1 MWRTYVRNLLVVS
14 FLIFLLTVAITR
26 SPRYWWLAIVCTA
39 LIMLP
44 DLVRAIRK
52 DETFEL

>member
-1 MWRTYVRNLLVVS
+1 MWRTYVRNLVVVS

-26 SPRYWWLAIVCTA
+26 LPRYWWLAIVCTA